1 MLHSRQ
7 GVREKWRYWKSEY
20 WWRHCCI
27 KQKCP
32 RYNYDNENGVIHCLT
47 DVTCDKHRQDACF
60 RNRCVSTVVRSTSQ
74 KLLTVNKFMKPV
86 CNHSAMQKMAED
98 HHKHGTHASFNS
110 CCFEPPIKH
119 GITHSLNQNICELWS
134 WSVVITEM
142 LGVKVVIWITAID
155 ACSFS
160 KEQSQLSG
168 KAVNLH
174 PAILGS
180 VLTGTDL
187 SHWWQQKV
195 HAAKIALVCHYK
207 YCRGRHSRTL
217 EQKSYRY

>member
-1 MLHSRQ
+1 M
-7 GVREKWRYWKSEY
+7 
-20 WWRHCCI
+20 
-27 KQKCP
+27 
-32 RYNYDNENGVIHCLT
+32 
-47 DVTCDKHRQDACF
+47 
-60 RNRCVSTVVRSTSQ
+60 
-74 KLLTVNKFMKPV
+74 VN
-86 CNHSAMQKMAED
+86 
-98 HHKHGTHASFNS
+98 
-110 CCFEPPIKH
+110 
-119 GITHSLNQNICELWS
+119 
-134 WSVVITEM
+134 
-142 LGVKVVIWITAID
+142 WITAID

-207 YCRGRHSRTL
+207 YCLGLGRHSRTL
-217 EQKSYRY
+217 EQKSYRC